1 VRGTKVVWLT
11 VIIVTLA
18 QFAITYLPLLQGI
31 FATEPVPLVDGML
44 IIGVG
49 VALFAIIETEKQL
62 RLRLQAM
69 RTG

>member
-1 VRGTKVVWLT
+1 
-11 VIIVTLA
+11 
-18 QFAITYLPLLQGI
+18 
-31 FATEPVPLVDGML
+31 ML